1 MATTPAPEGTSFRR
15 TAAERPGPPK
25 QARAVRTRAT
35 VLEAAAELFARKGF
49 QSVTIQEIAE
59 LAGATKGAV
68 YFHFPNKEAMAVEL
82 VETFYLAAT
91 RNASAVIDP
100 QLPPLQAVRE
110 LTRGTAQRL
119 RDDAVARAAVRLQAE
134 QAVIDTEL
142 PLPFIDYVAYVTLLL
157 TRAADAGQLPPGS
170 EPTTIARVLV
180 AAFFGVQHVSWVL
193 HDRVDVVERVD
204 ELLDL
209 LLPA

>member
-1 MATTPAPEGTSFRR
+1 
-15 TAAERPGPPK
+15 
-25 QARAVRTRAT
+25 
-35 VLEAAAELFARKGF
+35 
-49 QSVTIQEIAE
+49 
-59 LAGATKGAV
+59 
-68 YFHFPNKEAMAVEL
+68 
-82 VETFYLAAT
+82 
-91 RNASAVIDP
+91 
-100 QLPPLQAVRE
+100 
-110 LTRGTAQRL
+110 
-119 RDDAVARAAVRLQAE
+119 VRLQAE

-157 TRAADAGQLPPGS
+157 TRAADAGQLPAGS

-193 HDRVDVVERVD
+193 HDRMDVVERVD